1 MVQPLRFLEG
11 QWRRG
16 GDLFSVKYPFF
27 DRIAY
32 VVDPEAVGRIFTGD
46 PARFHA
52 GEGNIGVLGPVVG
65 ENSLLTLDGDA
76 HMEQRRLLLPPF
88 HGDRIRRYEEVMVD
102 AAEREVAGWPLER
115 PFSLRPAM
123 QRITLEVILRAVFG
137 VREEERLA
145 RFRELIPRFGASSNA
160 IVWIPALRRDL
171 GPWSP
176 WRRFLRRRQELD
188 SLIYDEI
195 RERRDAAHAESRDDV
210 LSLLL
215 SARHEDGSPMS
226 DVELRDELMTVLA
239 AGHETTATG
248 LAWVF
253 ERVLRHPAV
262 HQRLREEVERG
273 PDGDEY
279 IDAVIKETLRVR
291 PVVVDV
297 VRKLTADTEIMGRLI
312 PAGTFVVPAVA
323 LVQLRPEV
331 YPDPHAFRPERFLDG
346 APAPYT
352 WIPFGG
358 GVRRCIGASFAQYE
372 IRTVLRTLVSQ
383 VRLRAASPRPEPPR
397 TRNVT
402 IVPSRGCRVVVEE
415 RLG

>member
-1 MVQPLRFLEG
+1 MVQPLDFLER
-11 QWRRG
+11 QWRRH
-16 GDLFSVKYPFF
+16 GDLFSIKYPMF

-46 PARFHA
+46 PHRFHA
-52 GEGNIGVLGPVVG
+52 GEGNMGPLGPVVG
-65 ENSLLTLDGDA
+65 DNSLLTLDGDA

-88 HGDRIRRYEEVMVD
+88 HGDRIRRYEEVMVE
-102 AAEREVAGWPLER
+102 AAERELAGWPLGR
-115 PFSLRPAM
+115 PFALRPAM

-137 VREEERLA
+137 VREEARLA
-145 RFRELIPRFGASSNA
+145 RFRQLIPQFGASSNA
-160 IVWIPALRRDL
+160 IVWVPALRRDL
-171 GPWSP
+171 GRFSP
-176 WRRFLRRRQELD
+176 WRRFLRRREELD
-188 SLIYDEI
+188 ALIYDEI
-195 RERRDAAHAESRDDV
+195 RERRAGADSESRDDV

-253 ERVLRHPAV
+253 ERVLRHPEV
-262 HQRLREEVERG
+262 HRLLREAVDR
-273 PDGDEY
+273 DGGGDY
-279 IDAVIKETLRVR
+279 VDAVIKETLRVR

-297 VRKLTADTEIMGRLI
+297 VRKLTADTEIMGRTL

-323 LVQLRPEV
+323 LVHLRPDV
-331 YPDPHAFRPERFLDG
+331 YPDPRAFRPERFLDG

-372 IRTVLRTLVSQ
+372 MATVLRTLISR
-383 VRLRAASPRPEPPR
+383 VRLRAASSRPEPPR

-402 IVPSRGCRVVVEE
+402 IVPSRGCRVVVDEL
-415 RLG
+415 LG

>member
-1 MVQPLRFLEG
+1 VVQPLDFLEG
-11 QWRRG
+11 QWKRH
-16 GDLFSVKYPFF
+16 GDLFSIKYPLF

-46 PARFHA
+46 PHRFHA
-52 GEGNIGVLGPVVG
+52 GEGNLGPLGPVVG
-65 ENSLLTLDGDA
+65 ENSLLTLDGDV
-76 HMEQRRLLLPPF
+76 HMEHRRLLLPPF
-88 HGDRIRRYEEVMVD
+88 HGDRIRRYEEVMVE
-102 AAEREVAGWPLER
+102 AAERELASWPLER
-115 PFSLRPAM
+115 PFALRPAM

-137 VREEERLA
+137 VREEARLA
-145 RFRELIPRFGASSNA
+145 RFRRLIPQFGASSNA
-160 IVWIPALRRDL
+160 IVWVPSLRRDL
-171 GPWSP
+171 GRWSP
-176 WRRFLRRRQELD
+176 WRRFLRRRAELD
-188 SLIYDEI
+188 GLIYGEI
-195 RERRDAAHAESRDDV
+195 RERRAGADFESRDDV

-253 ERVLRHPAV
+253 ERVLRHPEV
-262 HQRLREEVERG
+262 HLRLREAVDRDRG
-273 PDGDEY
+273 GDY
-279 IDAVIKETLRVR
+279 VDAVIKETLRVR

-297 VRKLTADTEIMGRLI
+297 VRKLTADTEIMGRTI

-323 LVQLRPEV
+323 LVHLRQDV

-372 IRTVLRTLVSQ
+372 MATVLRTLVSR

-415 RLG
+415 RLR